1 MDALFEDGDEVEIS
15 SLRQK
20 FRARLES
27 VQEALYEEAVA
38 QGWYRRSPQSTR
50 TRWLAVGLF
59 ALIASVA
66 LFVAAVV
73 WTKWAIVPIPLMVGA
88 IALVAGHNLTPARTA
103 SGSATLRRIRG
114 FERFISSAELYR
126 AQFAEPYP
134 LFYPP
139 LPDPTLF
146 TTA

>member
-27 VQEALYEEAVA
+27 VQQALYEEVVA

-50 TRWLAVGLF
+50 TRWLAVGLV
-59 ALIASVA
+59 ALVASVA

-73 WTKWAIVPIPLMVGA
+73 WTKWAIVPIPIMVGA
-88 IALVAGHNLTPARTA
+88 IALIAGHNPTPART
-103 SGSATLRRIRG
+103 GNGIPTHRRTPG
-114 FERFISSAELYR
+114 FDRLLS
-126 AQFAEPYP
+126 
-134 LFYPP
+134 
-139 LPDPTLF
+139 
-146 TTA
+146 